1 MERYCCLCQDRAFRK
16 KLGEKKSLLFK
27 NLKNKRKTDKSISI
41 TGTEFWGFFF
51 KLPLL
56 SLFHFHS
63 LYHTVYRQPVSEP
76 LNTTSVKTLLLHMCV
91 GVWLLVSISISV
103 NLLSAAYVLQEN
115 KKCRL
120 YGKRKNISTISTSDN
135 QLLCG
140 LT

>member
-1 MERYCCLCQDRAFRK
+1 
-16 KLGEKKSLLFK
+16 
-27 NLKNKRKTDKSISI
+27 
-41 TGTEFWGFFF
+41 
-51 KLPLL
+51 
-56 SLFHFHS
+56 
-63 LYHTVYRQPVSEP
+63 
-76 LNTTSVKTLLLHMCV
+76 MCV

-115 KKCRL
+115 KKFRL

>member
-1 MERYCCLCQDRAFRK
+1 
-16 KLGEKKSLLFK
+16 
-27 NLKNKRKTDKSISI
+27 
-41 TGTEFWGFFF
+41 
-51 KLPLL
+51 
-56 SLFHFHS
+56 
-63 LYHTVYRQPVSEP
+63 
-76 LNTTSVKTLLLHMCV
+76 MCV